1 MTRSTLVLSFG
12 IVPMSRIIFHLDMD
26 AFFVSVELLRRPWLK
41 GKPVVVGGEPTR
53 RGVVASASYEARRHG
68 IRSAMPLAQAKRLC
82 PRCVFLPCHFDD
94 YADVSTKLFGLLE
107 HFTPDVEPIS
117 LEEAFLDMSG
127 FRWLYGP
134 PLATADR
141 IHAEI
146 RGNLSLPSSIG
157 IASNK
162 LVARIASA
170 HAKPNGVLYVLP
182 GNERDFLAPLPV
194 RSIPG
199 VGPRTAEQLGLMG
212 VNTIGDLR
220 AIGERLLWCTFGT
233 SGSWLS
239 RAASGEDDEPVTS
252 RAGQKSVSREIT
264 FPEDLLDRERIL
276 AELSFL
282 VEAACQALR
291 RAGKQARIVSLKLR
305 YADFST
311 VTRSFTLDE
320 PTDLDREVF
329 AVATRLFRKT
339 WTRRLRIRLIGVS
352 LSNFVGSGWQPSLL
366 PGGGDRGRFKRLYA
380 GVDRIKEKY
389 GDGAITTGT
398 RLIVRGKPI
407 NTE

>member
-1 MTRSTLVLSFG
+1 
-12 IVPMSRIIFHLDMD
+12 MSRIIFHLDMD

-134 PLATADR
+134 PLVTADR